1 MVDLLARLQ
10 LQARRCGV
18 EVRLRLAS
26 RELTELIDL
35 CGLLEVLGQPVQ
47 REELLRI
54 EEEGQLGDP
63 PA

>member
-18 EVRLRLAS
+18 ELRLRRAP
-26 RELTELIDL
+26 RELCELIDL

-47 REELLRI
+47 REQLGRV